1 MAAEHAD
8 HSMDGDKVMIKHISI
23 GVGCSSRAVFD
34 DVVAL
39 ILVCVG
45 EVVPTTI
52 LATLDSRCR
61 MGETVA
67 AALGMRLMLFPAN
80 ALARVTGIAT
90 QSQMALRSSGTPS
103 VAEAAALIALGPG
116 ARLSMPRRTGR
127 LCTCAV
133 AVLP

>member
-1 MAAEHAD
+1 
-8 HSMDGDKVMIKHISI
+8 MDGDKVMIQHLSI
-23 GVGCSSRAVFD
+23 GMGCSSRAVSD

-39 ILVCVG
+39 ILTCVG
-45 EVVPTTI
+45 EVVPDSI
-52 LATLDSRCR
+52 LATLDSRSR

-67 AALGMRLMLFPAN
+67 AALGLRLMLFPAS

-90 QSQMALRSSGTPS
+90 PSQIALRSSGTPS
-103 VAEAAALIALGPG
+103 VAEAAALIALGPE
-116 ARLSMPRRTGR
+116 ARLSLPRRTGR

>member
-1 MAAEHAD
+1 
-8 HSMDGDKVMIKHISI
+8 MIQHLSI
-23 GVGCSSRAVFD
+23 GMGCSSRAVSD

-39 ILVCVG
+39 ILTCVG
-45 EVVPTTI
+45 EVVPDSI
-52 LATLDSRCR
+52 LATLDSRSR

-67 AALGMRLMLFPAN
+67 AALGLRLMLFPAS

-90 QSQMALRSSGTPS
+90 PSQIALRSSGTPS
-103 VAEAAALIALGPG
+103 VAEAAALIALGPE
-116 ARLSMPRRTGR
+116 ARLSLPRRTGR